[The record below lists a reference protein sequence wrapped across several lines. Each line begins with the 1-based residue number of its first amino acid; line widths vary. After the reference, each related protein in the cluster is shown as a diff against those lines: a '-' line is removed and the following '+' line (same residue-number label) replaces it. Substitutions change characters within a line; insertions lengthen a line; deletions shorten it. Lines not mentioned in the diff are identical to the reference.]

1 MKRFIIVGL
10 AIGLMMLANGAWAA
24 DLFYMNFIRDT
35 GQSTDPNAGLNATAG
50 ADTGQAADSTPWYDR
65 FKGEGIVLG
74 QETGAIL
81 GSEAVGGD
89 AVSGLGP
96 DAIVGS
102 EAGSS
107 AVAAG
112 NEFAGS
118 GLQSVSSTDLSV
130 TGGAPAVDHSVSMV
144 GSGRATAE
152 AIVESNNGESEN
164 DYESSTTAAGDFS
177 FVKGFSYQS
186 TTGSSG
192 SAGSPFDRIFR

>member
-10 AIGLMMLANGAWAA
+10 AIGLMLLANGAWAA
-24 DLFYMNFIRDT
+24 DPFYMNFIRDT
-35 GQSTDPNAGLNATAG
+35 GQSTDPNAGLNTTTGIG
-50 ADTGQAADSTPWYDR
+50 ADTGRAADSTPWYDR

-81 GSEAVGGD
+81 GSEAVGSD
-89 AVSGLGP
+89 SVSGQGP
-96 DAIVGS
+96 DAIAGS
-102 EAGSS
+102 E

-130 TGGAPAVDHSVSMV
+130 TGGAPSVDHSVSMV

-152 AIVESNNGESEN
+152 AIVESNNGESQN
-164 DYESSTTAAGDFS
+164 DYEDSTTAAGDFS

-186 TTGSSG
+186 TTGSSSTG
-192 SAGSPFDRIFR
+192 YGSPFDRIFR